1 MANRS
6 ETMFSA
12 REIRYLQS
20 LPAVENVTQ
29 NRIRYTERFKRDCMR
44 RYREGES
51 PARIFRNAGLD
62 SSLIGYKR
70 IERCVARWSKDE
82 EQRRSALS
90 SDDDEADLD
99 VPEGERWAGNGTSPV
114 GDRRRDPD
122 RGELDSQTRQT
133 FDLII
138 AQQARRI
145 DELERKI
152 RRLESHLSDRK
163 QQESPES
170 EPEDE

>member
-20 LPAVENVTQ
+20 LPAVESVTQ

-51 PARIFRNAGLD
+51 PARIFRSAGLD

-70 IERCVARWSKDE
+70 IERCVARWSKDAE
-82 EQRRSALS
+82 RRRSALPV
-90 SDDDEADLD
+90 DDDEMDLD
-99 VPEGERWAGNGTSPV
+99 VPEAERWAGNGTPPV

-122 RGELDSQTRQT
+122 HGELDAQTKQT

-152 RRLESHLSDRK
+152 RRLESHLNDRK
-163 QQESPES
+163 QQETQES

>member
-20 LPAVENVTQ
+20 LPAVESVTQ

-44 RYREGES
+44 RYSEGES
-51 PARIFRNAGLD
+51 PAKIFRSAGLD

-70 IERCVARWSKDE
+70 IERCVARWGKE
-82 EQRRSALS
+82 EQKRRSES
-90 SDDDEADLD
+90 SADAAPDLN
-99 VPEGERWAGNGTSPV
+99 VPENERWAGNGTPPV

-122 RGELDSQTRQT
+122 RGELDAQTKQT

-163 QQESPES
+163 RQKSQES
-170 EPEDE
+170 EPDDER